1 VNPSD
6 SQLSNRRNRPRVSR
20 FAVLIVAAF
29 TVAPLAGC
37 LVGPNY
43 HKPAVQTP
51 AAFRTLAPD
60 AQARVQVSSYGNLPW
75 WEAFHDPRLQE
86 LIRTGLKQ
94 NYDLRLAAE
103 RINSARAQLAVTRSR
118 LFPQVAGNGDFN
130 GGKDWT
136 TQTNSNFLTLT
147 ADAAFQLDLFGK
159 LRRATEASRAELLA
173 TEDAKQT
180 VITTPCCNSICN
192 SRSPGRR

>member
-1 VNPSD
+1 MIRD
-6 SQLSNRRNRPRVSR
+6 
-20 FAVLIVAAF
+20 
-29 TVAPLAGC
+29 
-37 LVGPNY
+37 
-43 HKPAVQTP
+43 
-51 AAFRTLAPD
+51 
-60 AQARVQVSSYGNLPW
+60 
-75 WEAFHDPRLQE
+75 LQE

-103 RINSARAQLAVTRSR
+103 RINSARAQLAVARSR

-159 LRRATEASRAELLA
+159 LRPRDRSFARGTAGNRDASR
-173 TEDAKQT
+173 
-180 VITTPCCNSICN
+180 P
-192 SRSPGRR
+192 